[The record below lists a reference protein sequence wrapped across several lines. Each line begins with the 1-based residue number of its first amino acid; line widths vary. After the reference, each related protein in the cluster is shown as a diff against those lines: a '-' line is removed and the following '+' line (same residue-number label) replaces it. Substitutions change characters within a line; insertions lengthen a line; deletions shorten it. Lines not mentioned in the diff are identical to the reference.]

1 MLSALKKLVGS
12 EPPVQQKDKIIPAGL
27 QSMNQSLQ
35 RRFAKGV
42 QYNMKI
48 VIRGDR
54 NTGKSTLW
62 QRLQGGK
69 FQEEYIPTQ
78 EIQVTSIHWNYKT
91 TDDVVKVE
99 VWDVVDKG
107 QKIPLPEGV
116 GKSKKRSDTLKLENE
131 PQEAE
136 NEMALDAEFLD
147 VYKNCNGIIM
157 MFDIT
162 KQWTYN
168 YILRE
173 LPRVPTHVPVC
184 VLGNHRDMGEH
195 RVILP
200 DDIRDFI
207 ASLNRPLGSSYIHY
221 AESSMKNGFG
231 LKYLHRFFNIPF
243 LQLQR
248 ETLLRQLETNQLD
261 MDATLEELT
270 VQQETEDQNY
280 EIFLE
285 MMDTRAKGYS
295 SPSAANG
302 QSPSSGSQSPIVAA
316 GGSSTG
322 SSSPGTPQQ
331 PAGLAQSPQ
340 SPSSSPSPP
349 PPPLPT
355 AQSPERPAPC
365 PSPPAPAPA
374 PAPAS
379 SPALAQAPS
388 PAPQPQKR
396 SFISRLFGSAPTP
409 EPPAAVTEA
418 EPVAP
423 EAPPTVQSVDDFV
436 PDDGLDKSFLEDSV
450 PSSTKASMNAQP
462 QVASLDSDS
471 DGEGKGG
478 NPMVAGFQDD
488 LDPDDAEPSQQEPR
502 ASVLSKNLDITLS
515 SDEGE
520 DGAQPAD
527 AQDDVKL
534 TLNDPL
540 EDLSS
545 LTLEDKPK
553 LLETEPSVQPNT
565 SDTSKNTEPSIL
577 IPTPAQ
583 PTHSPHTQTHSPAA
597 QPVQPSKRKTAS
609 AQGDSSDTDPEAPVA
624 QMLSFVMD
632 DPDFESEEER
642 VQNVDKEAFPVRADL
657 SDLSDDELVPTKV
670 LEPPKAS
677 ILSFK
682 HKNDSDLFGL
692 GFEEKTPQSKDSSD
706 EQEEKESRHS
716 TKEKKK
722 KKKKTKEDEDK
733 SSKKKHKQK
742 KKEREEAAGAGEEK
756 EKKKKK
762 SRSKKSGELDDLEAF
777 LAGGGGSAKR
787 EEGDYEEL

>member
-1 MLSALKKLVGS
+1 MFSALKKLVGS
-12 EPPVQQKDKIIPAGL
+12 ETPIQQREKNIPAGL

-107 QKIPLPEGV
+107 RG
-116 GKSKKRSDTLKLENE
+116 KKRGDTLKLEND

-147 VYKNCNGIIM
+147 VYKNCNGVIM

-207 ASLNRPLGSSYIHY
+207 SSLNRPLGSSYIHY

-261 MDATLEELT
+261 IDATLEELT

-285 MMDTRAKGYS
+285 MMEARAKGYR
-295 SPSAANG
+295 SPGDANG
-302 QSPSSGSQSPIVAA
+302 QSPSSGSQSPVVPA
-316 GGSSTG
+316 GASSTG

-331 PAGLAQSPQ
+331 PPIIGQNPQLPPTLPSVDAQIPVTLPPASA
-340 SPSSSPSPP
+340 SVSSPSP
-349 PPPLPT
+349 
-355 AQSPERPAPC
+355 AQ
-365 PSPPAPAPA
+365 
-374 PAPAS
+374 
-379 SPALAQAPS
+379 
-388 PAPQPQKR
+388 QPQKR
-396 SFISRLFGSAPTP
+396 SFISRLFGATSTSEMPTAVQ
-409 EPPAAVTEA
+409 EVEPAA
-418 EPVAP
+418 PGAP
-423 EAPPTVQSVDDFV
+423 STVQSVDDFI
-436 PDDGLDKSFLEDSV
+436 PDERLDKSFLDDSV
-450 PSSTKASMNAQP
+450 PSSTKPSMSTQAQP
-462 QVASLDSDS
+462 ATADSDS
-471 DGEGKGG
+471 DGEGRGG

-488 LDPDDAEPSQQEPR
+488 LDPDDAAPMQLLRSSVPSKD
-502 ASVLSKNLDITLS
+502 LNITLS
-515 SDEGE
+515 SDDEE
-520 DGAQPAD
+520 DA
-527 AQDDVKL
+527 VKPVVAL
-534 TLNDPL
+534 DEDLDL
-540 EDLSS
+540 QLDDLSS

-553 LLETEPSVQPNT
+553 PVPSVQPQLI
-565 SDTSKNTEPSIL
+565 TEPSIL
-577 IPTPAQ
+577 TPIPALVPHTLHSHPPPKRGKAKATPPAQ
-583 PTHSPHTQTHSPAA
+583 
-597 QPVQPSKRKTAS
+597 
-609 AQGDSSDTDPEAPVA
+609 GNSSDTDPEAPVA
-624 QMLSFVMD
+624 QQMLSFVMD
-632 DPDFESEEER
+632 DPDFESEDEQEK
-642 VQNVDKEAFPVRADL
+642 KEKKDDFSVRSDLPDL
-657 SDLSDDELVPTKV
+657 SDEELVPA
-670 LEPPKAS
+670 EPSKS
-677 ILSFK
+677 GGRSFK
-682 HKNDSDLFGL
+682 HKNDTDLFGL
-692 GFEEKTPQSKDSSD
+692 GFEEKGVKSKESSD
-706 EQEEKESRHS
+706 EQDGNIRVFLAVFVKLQHPHSPPQDEEKTS
-716 TKEKKK
+716 KKK
-722 KKKKTKEDEDK
+722 K
-733 SSKKKHKQK
+733 HK
-742 KKEREEAAGAGEEK
+742 KKEREEPEGDGDEKEK

-762 SRSKKSGELDDLEAF
+762 SRSKKAGDLDDLEAF
-777 LAGGGGSAKR
+777 LAGGESAEKR
-787 EEGDYEEL
+787 EEADYEAL